1 MANEPTQSDNE
12 NQALRK
18 INALA
23 YGTEQ
28 DSSLSLGQF
37 GAVYEN
43 GTTTV
48 SGNFGA
54 IQVLADATFSSLT
67 ATDWSGDSLAN
78 LAVPAGM
85 TIFGGFTGFTLS
97 SGRVVAYKN
106 A

>member
-1 MANEPTQSDNE
+1 MSDVSVYTDSE
-12 NQALRK
+12 QVSLRK
-18 INALA
+18 IEKD
-23 YGTEQ
+23 T
-28 DSSLSLGQF
+28 SFSLGQY

-85 TIFGGFTGFTLS
+85 AIFGDFTGFTLS